1 MRIGNK
7 LDSDRCALAFTAG
20 HSLDQRAPDLGIL
33 ALVKP
38 QLLDDLIDPIDLLFM
53 CALELE
59 FGTEFEALTHG
70 HSLEEN
76 IILLHVGRE
85 SREIA
90 SHLFFG
96 DAVDQNLAILV
107 QRLTDLPPR
116 QKVKQSGLSST

>member
-1 MRIGNK
+1 
-7 LDSDRCALAFTAG
+7 
-20 HSLDQRAPDLGIL
+20 
-33 ALVKP
+33 
-38 QLLDDLIDPIDLLFM
+38 
-53 CALELE
+53 
-59 FGTEFEALTHG
+59 
-70 HSLEEN
+70 
-76 IILLHVGRE
+76 LLHVGRE